1 MLSLCFSIREL
12 AQYVLLP
19 EEDVRAQVA
28 RNYSDGIKSAE
39 RQTPRK
45 NRMVNLLHFAM
56 AVASVAALLIVSP
69 RRARRK
75 AIGALTQYADTESA
89 RIYDHVEAT
98 AHTRD
103 AERVDGSARIV
114 DESSGD

>member
-19 EEDVRAQVA
+19 EEDVRAEVA
-28 RNYSDGIKSAE
+28 RNYTDGIKRAD

-45 NRMVNLLHFAM
+45 NQMVNLLHFAM

-75 AIGALTQYADTESA
+75 AIGALTEYADMESS
-89 RIYDHVEAT
+89 RIYHHVEAT